1 MGRPVELTT
10 IPCTSYCNSERIIR
24 ASAILRPAREITSVL
39 GLARLVTYPR
49 RVGAGVLFALTLPG
63 AVLLLLAVAVAEQ
76 FASRRGRRGVV
87 SRTRRRALSAGGLD
101 VFSSALIPGR
111 EVDLEAQRSRQV
123 MADDVDQGAPP
134 RDRIDRGRGIA
145 YL

>member
-1 MGRPVELTT
+1 MGHF
-10 IPCTSYCNSERIIR
+10 
-24 ASAILRPAREITSVL
+24 RPAREIASVL
-39 GLARLVTYPR
+39 GLAGLVTYPG
-49 RVGAGVLFALTLPG
+49 RVGAGLLFALTLPG
-63 AVLLLLAVAVAEQ
+63 VVLLLLALAVVEQ
-76 FASRRGRRGVV
+76 LASRNGRRGVV

-111 EVDLEAQRSRQV
+111 EVDLEAQRSRQ
-123 MADDVDQGAPP
+123 MIADDVDQGAPP

>member
-1 MGRPVELTT
+1 M
-10 IPCTSYCNSERIIR
+10 
-24 ASAILRPAREITSVL
+24 
-39 GLARLVTYPR
+39 
-49 RVGAGVLFALTLPG
+49 GAGVLFALTLPG